1 MKMSLVLAAAAL
13 MASAVACDH
22 NSRGANTTMNSGTPG
37 VSGESNT
44 TGGAGRAG
52 SSGGGGGGGH

>member
-1 MKMSLVLAAAAL
+1 MKTSLVLAAAAL

-22 NSRGANTTMNSGTPG
+22 NSRGADTTTNSGTPG

-44 TGGAGRAG
+44 TGAGGAG